1 MFGSSSKKIFR
12 HSGAFGIQTNSVEAN
27 EDNKRRVRE
36 GRAPT
41 TKHWHKK
48 TPQCEVCGVKFKSMF
63 SKHHCR
69 ACGRCVCSTC
79 SSFKD
84 YFETLDKKQRICST
98 CVTASQD
105 QLVDLW
111 NQVLDE
117 ESVVDE
123 VFDLAIRKAKA
134 CSSSSGSSSQS
145 TPKQNVVEIND
156 KQRREQSRNTSLSI
170 LSPLSPTPPPR
181 PSKAV
186 PPPPLRPQS
195 S

>member
-1 MFGSSSKKIFR
+1 MKKMFGSGSKILR
-12 HSGAFGIQTNSVEAN
+12 HSGAFGVQTNSVEAN
-27 EDNKRRVRE
+27 EDNKRRVME

-48 TPQCEVCGVKFKSMF
+48 TPQCEVCKTKFKSRF

-69 ACGRCVCSTC
+69 VCGRCVCSSC

-84 YFETLDKKQRICST
+84 YFETLDKKQRICT
-98 CVTASQD
+98 ICVNASQD

-117 ESVVDE
+117 ESAVDE

-134 CSSSSGSSSQS
+134 CSSSKKAENKVTDDKRRTEHASRTPTSSSS
-145 TPKQNVVEIND
+145 
-156 KQRREQSRNTSLSI
+156 
-170 LSPLSPTPPPR
+170 SPLPPPR
-181 PSKAV
+181 PMVKEPFV
-186 PPPPLRPQS
+186 PQRPS